1 MYLYHYAMRK
11 LPFGHTPDTALF
23 CHTNTHTEALNVLLF
38 SINSGEAFCKIIAEV
53 GCGKTMLCRVLIRK
67 LEKERKFAYIPNPN
81 LNPLSLQFTLAK
93 ELGLRIKGDSRKDQI
108 TQAIENKLIKLN
120 KKHGPVVLI
129 IDEAQAMSDEALE
142 TLRLFTNIETEKQ
155 KLLQIVLFAQP
166 ELDKKLASKHLRQLK
181 QRITFSYRIKKLSR
195 PQVLSYIKHRLAC
208 VSLGQAIN
216 VSPLAAGLIHYFS
229 KGTPRVINTL
239 CHKSLLLGYAKKQRG
254 ITLKNVIKSAADTE
268 SVDRLLVK
276 YFKPLAG
283 LLIIGVAL
291 LGLSGTAFA
300 FWGGL

>member
-23 CHTNTHTEALNVLLF
+23 CQTNTHLEALNVLLF
-38 SINSGEAFCKIIAEV
+38 SINSGEAFCKIIGEV

-67 LEKERKFAYIPNPN
+67 LEKDRKFAYIPNPN
-81 LNPLSLQFTLAK
+81 LNPVSLQFTLAK
-93 ELGLRIKGDSRKDQI
+93 ELGLRIKSDSRKDQI
-108 TQAIENKLIKLN
+108 THAIQNKLIKLN
-120 KKHGPVVLI
+120 KEFGPVVLI

-181 QRITFSYRIKKLSR
+181 QRITFSYRITKLSR
-195 PQVLSYIKHRLAC
+195 PQVLTYIRHRLAC
-208 VSLGQAIN
+208 VSMGQSIN
-216 VSPLAAGLIHYFS
+216 LSAVTGAFIHYFS
-229 KGTPRVINTL
+229 RGTPRIINTL
-239 CHKSLLLGYAKKQRG
+239 CHKALLLGYANKQSN
-254 ITLKNVIKSAADTE
+254 ISLKNIIKAAADTE
-268 SVDRLLVK
+268 SVDRFFVK
-276 YFKPLAG
+276 HFKS
-283 LLIIGVAL
+283 LITILL

-300 FWGGL
+300 VWSGL

>member
-11 LPFGHTPDTALF
+11 LPFGHTPDTSLF
-23 CHTNTHTEALNVLLF
+23 CQTNTHSEALNVLLF

-93 ELGLRIKGDSRKDQI
+93 ELGLRIKGDSRNDQI
-108 TQAIENKLIKLN
+108 TLAIQNKLIKLN
-120 KKHGPVVLI
+120 QQYGPVVLI

-195 PQVLSYIKHRLAC
+195 RGVLGYIRHRLAC
-208 VSLGQAIN
+208 VSIGQSTNI
-216 VSPLAAGLIHYFS
+216 SPITAHFIHYFS
-229 KGTPRVINTL
+229 KGTPRIINTL
-239 CHKSLLLGYAKKQRG
+239 CHKALLLGFAKKQRG

-268 SVDRLLVK
+268 SVDRILVK
-276 YFKPLAG
+276 YFKPLVG
-283 LLIIGVAL
+283 LVL
-291 LGLSGTAFA
+291 LSLSGGVFA
-300 FWGGL
+300 YWGGI